1 MSENVCVN
9 QDRFNVAVRKAIRK
23 NNEDAVEN
31 SQSWIVLYVLF
42 MLGFLVWAVTLAM
55 KMPKGPEK
63 IVQLVFAM
71 VASPVYV
78 LAYYLG
84 EVKK

>member
-1 MSENVCVN
+1 MSENVCEN
-9 QDRFNVAVRKAIRK
+9 QDKFNVAVRNAIRK
-23 NNEDAVEN
+23 NNQDAIEK
-31 SQSWIVLYVLF
+31 SQNWFLVYMLF
-42 MLGFLVWAVTLAM
+42 MLGFLLWGVTLAM
-55 KMPKGPEK
+55 KMPKGPER
-63 IVQLVFAM
+63 IVHLVFSM